1 MGLMDITIDTSL
13 HSHGD
18 TLFASGTK
26 ILKCLYYA
34 VDYNSTNTQLGLID
48 NPYTQQCYLSSGKGF
63 TGSLVGNTGTSGGSG
78 AAMVPVFISADIGLR
93 VFSGADSGSLIV
105 ITYME
110 VTS

>member
-34 VDYNSTNTQLGLID
+34 VS
-48 NPYTQQCYLSSGKGF
+48 SSG
-63 TGSLVGNTGTSGGSG
+63 TQTVHYEEEWGGSQ
-78 AAMVPVFISADIGLR
+78 
-93 VFSGADSGSLIV
+93 
-105 ITYME
+105 
-110 VTS
+110 